1 MKTPKYLFAIAVVI
15 SIASAQE
22 ANPQQNESKSTAP
35 ATKPAQSTSNFKG
48 TLVDASCAAS
58 GSATASSAA
67 NVPDAAQ
74 QSSDSKSKERKNEA
88 ARSTTAENAGQA
100 CSVSS
105 STSQFALKLEDG
117 RTVQFDSVGNLR
129 AQEAF
134 KDKKKWNEAA
144 ASGKPIRAKV
154 SGFMTGD
161 KLMVMSIN

>member
-1 MKTPKYLFAIAVVI
+1 VKTPKYLLAISVVI
-15 SIASAQE
+15 GIASAQD
-22 ANPQQNESKSTAP
+22 ANPQQNESKSPPP
-35 ATKPAQSTSNFKG
+35 AAKPAQTTSNFKG
-48 TLVDASCAAS
+48 TLMDASCAAS
-58 GSATASSAA
+58 GGSMASSAA
-67 NVPDAAQ
+67 NVPDAAP
-74 QSSDSKSKERKNEA
+74 QSAGSKSKERKNEA
-88 ARSTTAENAGQA
+88 ARSAADNAGQA